1 MPSSACFRDQEADT
15 HQPAQG
21 HPAGQW
27 QPGLKASLSHSR
39 SGALFCSV
47 PCLPPLSLYQWNFKL
62 ALPRF
67 HDNCPKAG
75 SPPGSQVG
83 CGLGPNLQGLISPWR
98 KVDSDICAGA
108 PVPPHAQLQLALCAG
123 VCAHQRQPT
132 SGYPPTISGRSA
144 PSFLPGPPQLLG
156 PQGSPQWIHKN
167 FQGPAKLAGISTLST
182 EQRFLFLQKRGST
195 ARVCAHSP
203 LGVCVCTFPSVCVC
217 VDIPTCVCLCVHI
230 PICVCVSVLTCF
242 FFKYIYFI
250 YLFLAALGLRCCTRA
265 FL

>member
-1 MPSSACFRDQEADT
+1 MTPFSSAPTIFQFFGNELSTCFSFSHLNPSPALRSRRL
-15 HQPAQG
+15 HQPISETGKLILINQPKFTQLVSGSLDAK
-21 HPAGQW
+21 PAFPTPGQ
-27 QPGLKASLSHSR
+27 
-39 SGALFCSV
+39 ALFCSV
-47 PCLPPLSLYQWNFKL
+47 PCLPPLSLYQWNFEL

-67 HDNCPKAG
+67 HDNCPKVG

-132 SGYPPTISGRSA
+132 SGYPPTINGRSA

-156 PQGSPQWIHKN
+156 PQGSPQCLWIHRN
-167 FQGPAKLAGISTLST
+167 FQGPAKPAGISTLST

-195 ARVCAHSP
+195 ARVCAHP
-203 LGVCVCTFPSVCVC
+203 LWVSVCVRSHL
-217 VDIPTCVCLCVHI
+217 CVC
-230 PICVCVSVLTCF
+230 
-242 FFKYIYFI
+242 
-250 YLFLAALGLRCCTRA
+250 
-265 FL
+265 